1 MKKWGIIIAF
11 IIIFIIAIFVGN
23 YIYDS
28 SNKEEN
34 TIKSENTSNSIVNQ
48 VDYSVRNDITINTDS
63 EEEKI
68 SPNATLI
75 LKKHYKECDHT
86 IKEYAEIPEE
96 FVNLTKSEIEKEYP
110 EWEVEKFTPL
120 DIILIKEEEG
130 YCNEHFILKEEQ
142 GVITVYKIDKQGEE
156 SLYDT
161 TGISVEYL
169 TESDKLELKNGIKVY
184 GKEELNSMLENY
196 E

>member
-28 SNKEEN
+28 NNKEEN

-120 DIILIKEEEG
+120 DIILIKEEDG
-130 YCNEHFILKEEQ
+130 FCNEHFILKEEQ
-142 GVITVYKIDKQGEE
+142 GVIIVYKIDKQGEE

>member
-28 SNKEEN
+28 NNKEEN

-96 FVNLTKSEIEKEYP
+96 FVNLTKSQIEKEYP
-110 EWEVEKFTPL
+110 EWKVEKFTPL

-130 YCNEHFILKEEQ
+130 FCNEHFILKEKQ

>member
-110 EWEVEKFTPL
+110 EWKVEKFTPL

-130 YCNEHFILKEEQ
+130 FCNEHFILKEEQ
-142 GVITVYKIDKQGEE
+142 GVIIVYKIDKQGEE

>member
-28 SNKEEN
+28 NNKEEN

-130 YCNEHFILKEEQ
+130 FCNEHFILKEEQ

>member
-11 IIIFIIAIFVGN
+11 IMIFIIAIFVGN

-130 YCNEHFILKEEQ
+130 FCNEHFILKEEQ

>member
-130 YCNEHFILKEEQ
+130 FCNEHFILKEEQ
-142 GVITVYKIDKQGEE
+142 GVITVYKIDKQGGE

>member
-130 YCNEHFILKEEQ
+130 FCNEHFILKEEQ
-142 GVITVYKIDKQGEE
+142 GVITVYKIDKQGKE

>member
-11 IIIFIIAIFVGN
+11 IIIFIVAIFVGN

-63 EEEKI
+63 EEEKV

-130 YCNEHFILKEEQ
+130 FCNEHFILKEEQ
-142 GVITVYKIDKQGEE
+142 GVIIVYKIDKQGEE

-169 TESDKLELKNGIKVY
+169 TENDKLELKNGIKVY

>member
-34 TIKSENTSNSIVNQ
+34 TIKSENISNSIVNQ

-130 YCNEHFILKEEQ
+130 FCNEHFILKEEQ
-142 GVITVYKIDKQGEE
+142 RVITVYKIDKQGKE

>member
-110 EWEVEKFTPL
+110 EWKVEKFTPL
-120 DIILIKEEEG
+120 DIILIKEEDG
-130 YCNEHFILKEEQ
+130 FCNEHFILREEQ

-169 TESDKLELKNGIKVY
+169 TENDKLELKNGIKVY

>member
-1 MKKWGIIIAF
+1 MKKLGIIIAF
-11 IIIFIIAIFVGN
+11 IVIFIIAIFVGK
-23 YIYDS
+23 YLYS
-28 SNKEEN
+28 SDAKEEN
-34 TIKSENTSNSIVNQ
+34 MVKNEEKNNSIINQ
-48 VDYSVRNDITINTDS
+48 VDYSVKNDITINIDS

-75 LKKHYKECDHT
+75 LKKHYKECGHT

-96 FVNLTKSEIEKEYP
+96 FVNLTKSEIEKEYSQ
-110 EWEVEKFTPL
+110 WEVEKFTPL

-130 YCNEHFILKEEQ
+130 FCNEHYILKEEQ
-142 GVITVYKIDKQGEE
+142 GVIAVYKVDKQGEE
-156 SLYDT
+156 TLYET

-169 TESDKLELKNGIKVY
+169 TESDKLELKDGIKVY

>member
-130 YCNEHFILKEEQ
+130 FCNEHFILKEEQ

>member
-96 FVNLTKSEIEKEYP
+96 FVNLAKSEIEKEYP

-130 YCNEHFILKEEQ
+130 FCNEHFILKEEQ

>member
-110 EWEVEKFTPL
+110 EWKVEKFTPL

-130 YCNEHFILKEEQ
+130 FCNEHFILKEKQ

>member
-130 YCNEHFILKEEQ
+130 FCNEHFILKEEQ
-142 GVITVYKIDKQGEE
+142 GVIIVYKIDKQGEE

>member
-11 IIIFIIAIFVGN
+11 IMIFIIAIFVGN

-28 SNKEEN
+28 NNKEEN

-130 YCNEHFILKEEQ
+130 FCNEHFILKEEQ
-142 GVITVYKIDKQGEE
+142 GVIIVYKIDKQGEE

>member
-11 IIIFIIAIFVGN
+11 IIIFIVAIFVGN

-28 SNKEEN
+28 NNEDKN
-34 TIKSENTSNSIVNQ
+34 TVKSENTSNSIVNQ

-63 EEEKI
+63 EEEKV

-120 DIILIKEEEG
+120 DIILIKEEDG
-130 YCNEHFILKEEQ
+130 FCNEHFILREEQ

>member
-63 EEEKI
+63 EEEKV

-130 YCNEHFILKEEQ
+130 FCNEHFILKEEQ

>member
-34 TIKSENTSNSIVNQ
+34 TIKSENTSNSIVNR

-130 YCNEHFILKEEQ
+130 FCNEHFILKEEQ

>member
-1 MKKWGIIIAF
+1 MKKLGIIIAF
-11 IIIFIIAIFVGN
+11 IVIFIIAIFVGK
-23 YIYDS
+23 YLYS
-28 SNKEEN
+28 SDAKEEN
-34 TIKSENTSNSIVNQ
+34 MVKNEEKNNSIINQ
-48 VDYSVRNDITINTDS
+48 VDYSVKNDITINIDS

-75 LKKHYKECDHT
+75 LKKHYKECGHT

-96 FVNLTKSEIEKEYP
+96 FVNLTKSEIEKEYSQ
-110 EWEVEKFTPL
+110 WEVEKFTPL

-130 YCNEHFILKEEQ
+130 FCNEHYILKEEQ
-142 GVITVYKIDKQGEE
+142 GIIAVYKVDKQGEE
-156 SLYDT
+156 TLYET

-169 TESDKLELKNGIKVY
+169 TESDKLELKDGIKVY

>member
-28 SNKEEN
+28 NNKEEN

-130 YCNEHFILKEEQ
+130 FCNEHFILKEEQ
-142 GVITVYKIDKQGEE
+142 GVIIVYKIDKQGEE

-169 TESDKLELKNGIKVY
+169 TENDKLELKNGIKVY

>member
-120 DIILIKEEEG
+120 DIILIKEEDG
-130 YCNEHFILKEEQ
+130 FCNEHFILKEEQ

>member
-11 IIIFIIAIFVGN
+11 IIIFIVAIFVGN

-28 SNKEEN
+28 NNEDKN
-34 TIKSENTSNSIVNQ
+34 TVKSENTSNSIVNQ

-130 YCNEHFILKEEQ
+130 FCNEHFILKEEQ

-169 TESDKLELKNGIKVY
+169 TENDKLELKNGIKVY

>member
-11 IIIFIIAIFVGN
+11 IIIFIVAIFVGN

-28 SNKEEN
+28 NNEDKN
-34 TIKSENTSNSIVNQ
+34 TVKSENTSNSIVNQ

-63 EEEKI
+63 EEEKV

-120 DIILIKEEEG
+120 DIILIKEEDG
-130 YCNEHFILKEEQ
+130 FCNEHFILREEQ
-142 GVITVYKIDKQGEE
+142 GVITVYKIDKQGGE

-169 TESDKLELKNGIKVY
+169 TENDKLELKNGIKVY

>member
-28 SNKEEN
+28 NNKEEN

-120 DIILIKEEEG
+120 DIILIKEEDG
-130 YCNEHFILKEEQ
+130 FCNEHFILKEEQ

>member
-28 SNKEEN
+28 NNKEEN

-130 YCNEHFILKEEQ
+130 FCNEHFILKEEQ
-142 GVITVYKIDKQGEE
+142 GVIIVYKIDKQGEE

>member
-63 EEEKI
+63 EEEKV

-120 DIILIKEEEG
+120 DIILIKEEDG
-130 YCNEHFILKEEQ
+130 FCNEHFILKEEQ
-142 GVITVYKIDKQGEE
+142 GVIIVYKIDKQGEE

>member
-110 EWEVEKFTPL
+110 EWKVEKFTPL

-130 YCNEHFILKEEQ
+130 FCNEHFILREEQ

-169 TESDKLELKNGIKVY
+169 TENDKLELKNGIKVY

>member
-130 YCNEHFILKEEQ
+130 FCNEHFILKEEQ
-142 GVITVYKIDKQGEE
+142 GVITVYKIDKQGGE

-169 TESDKLELKNGIKVY
+169 TENDKLELKNGIKVY

>member
-130 YCNEHFILKEEQ
+130 FCNEHFILKEEQ

-169 TESDKLELKNGIKVY
+169 TESNKLELKNGIKVY

>member
-63 EEEKI
+63 EEEKV

-130 YCNEHFILKEEQ
+130 FCNEHFILKEEQ
-142 GVITVYKIDKQGEE
+142 GVIIVYKIDKQGEE

>member
-23 YIYDS
+23 YIYDL

-130 YCNEHFILKEEQ
+130 FCNEHFILREEQ
-142 GVITVYKIDKQGEE
+142 GVITVYKIDKQGGE

-169 TESDKLELKNGIKVY
+169 TENDKLELKNGIKVY

>member
-11 IIIFIIAIFVGN
+11 IIIFIVAIFVGN

-28 SNKEEN
+28 NNEDKN
-34 TIKSENTSNSIVNQ
+34 TVKSENTSNSIVNQ

-63 EEEKI
+63 EEEKV

-130 YCNEHFILKEEQ
+130 FCNEHFILKEEQ
-142 GVITVYKIDKQGEE
+142 GVIIVYKIDKQGEE

>member
-63 EEEKI
+63 EEEKV

-130 YCNEHFILKEEQ
+130 FCNEHFILKEEQ
-142 GVITVYKIDKQGEE
+142 GVIIVYKIDKQGEE

-169 TESDKLELKNGIKVY
+169 TENDKLELKNGIKVY

>member
-1 MKKWGIIIAF
+1 MKKLGIIIAF
-11 IIIFIIAIFVGN
+11 IVIFIIAIFVGK
-23 YIYDS
+23 YLYS
-28 SNKEEN
+28 SDAKEEN
-34 TIKSENTSNSIVNQ
+34 MVKNEEKNNSIINQ
-48 VDYSVRNDITINTDS
+48 VDYSVKNDITINIDS

-75 LKKHYKECDHT
+75 LKKHYKECGHT

-96 FVNLTKSEIEKEYP
+96 FVNLTKSEIEKEYSQ
-110 EWEVEKFTPL
+110 WEVEKFTPL

-130 YCNEHFILKEEQ
+130 FCNEHYILKEEQ
-142 GVITVYKIDKQGEE
+142 GIIAVYKVDKQGEE
-156 SLYDT
+156 TLYET
-161 TGISVEYL
+161 TVISVEYL
-169 TESDKLELKNGIKVY
+169 TESDKLELKDGIKVY

>member
-28 SNKEEN
+28 NNKEEN

-96 FVNLTKSEIEKEYP
+96 FVNLTKSEIEREYP

-130 YCNEHFILKEEQ
+130 FCNEHFILKEEQ

>member
-63 EEEKI
+63 EEEKV

-120 DIILIKEEEG
+120 DIILIKEEDG
-130 YCNEHFILKEEQ
+130 FCNEHFILKEEQ